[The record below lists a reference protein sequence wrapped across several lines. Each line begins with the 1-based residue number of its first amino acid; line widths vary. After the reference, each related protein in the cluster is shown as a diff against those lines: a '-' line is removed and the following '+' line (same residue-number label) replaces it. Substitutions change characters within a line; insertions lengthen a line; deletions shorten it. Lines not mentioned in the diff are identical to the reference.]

1 MLAKTIHNIMEKL
14 MTIFHVIITIQ
25 KIMYSPSGKQWHDDQ
40 EVAQNI
46 IPMFKMVDKVIL
58 WS

>member
-1 MLAKTIHNIMEKL
+1 MLAKTIHNIMEEL

-25 KIMYSPSGKQWHDDQ
+25 KIMYSLSGKQWHDDQ
-40 EVAQNI
+40 GVAQNI